1 MKIVEI
7 VEEDK
12 IVFDNG
18 NTLEQYHSQDCCEH
32 VYADFNVLDNYNL
45 STVTGKTIDIRDI
58 DFEERIENL
67 IQPVQSAG
75 FNMVSKIGEKF
86 FVPCYN
92 EQNGYYSSDLE
103 LILRRQV
110 AFGNVE
116 EKIDISDCVKDEI
129 F

>member
-18 NTLEQYHSQDCCEH
+18 YTLEQYHSQDCCEH

-45 STVTGKTIDIRDI
+45 STVTGKNINIRDI

-103 LILRRQV
+103 LTLHRTV

-116 EKIDISDCVKDEI
+116 EKIDITDCVKDEI

>member
-18 NTLEQYHSQDCCEH
+18 YTLEQYHSQDCCEH

-45 STVTGKTIDIRDI
+45 STVTGKTINIRDI

-67 IQPVQSAG
+67 IQPVQNAG

-86 FVPCYN
+86 FIPCYN

-103 LILRRQV
+103 LILRRLV
-110 AFGNVE
+110 SFGNVE

>member
-18 NTLEQYHSQDCCEH
+18 YTLEQYHSQDCCEH

-45 STVTGKTIDIRDI
+45 STVTGKNIDIRDI

-103 LILRRQV
+103 LTLHRTV

-116 EKIDISDCVKDEI
+116 EKIDITDCVKDEI

>member
-18 NTLEQYHSQDCCEH
+18 YTLEQYHSQDCCEH

-45 STVTGKTIDIRDI
+45 STVTGKNIDIRDI

-103 LILRRQV
+103 LTLRRQV

>member
-18 NTLEQYHSQDCCEH
+18 YTLEQYHSQDCCEH

-67 IQPVQSAG
+67 IQPIQSAG

-92 EQNGYYSSDLE
+92 EKNGYYSSDLE

>member
-18 NTLEQYHSQDCCEH
+18 YTLEQYHSQDCCEH

-103 LILRRQV
+103 LTLRRPV

-116 EKIDISDCVKDEI
+116 EKIDITDCVKDEI